1 MTSQG
6 SQGELGYYNIQQSFP
21 FASLDDGQSLFS
33 SSSRELDTDL
43 DLYNILPNPDKFDE
57 SDPDHM
63 LTNVVSDYCSIDKI
77 NNILN
82 AAGLKAISI
91 FIAMLEV
98 SQKTIRY

>member
-1 MTSQG
+1 MT
-6 SQGELGYYNIQQSFP
+6 SQGELGYYNTQQSFP
-21 FASLDDGQSLFS
+21 FARLDERQFKSLFS

-63 LTNVVSDYCSIDKI
+63 LTNVVSDSCSIDKI

-82 AAGLKAISI
+82 VAGPKAIS
-91 FIAMLEV
+91 FFHCNVRV